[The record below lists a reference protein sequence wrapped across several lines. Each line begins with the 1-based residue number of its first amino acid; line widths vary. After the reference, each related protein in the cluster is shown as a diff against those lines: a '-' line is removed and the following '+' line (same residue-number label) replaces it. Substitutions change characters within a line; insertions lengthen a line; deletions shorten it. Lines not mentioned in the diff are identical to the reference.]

1 MVDVSADGISE
12 VRVALTE
19 LAGPGA
25 PPMVNGELL
34 FEFPWHSRAFGMARV
49 LCEAGIFHWDEF
61 RRLLISNIREWEDDH
76 STHTYAYYDIF
87 LQTLTMLL
95 AEKNLCPDAEL
106 DSRQLELSAR
116 PHGHDH

>member
-1 MVDVSADGISE
+1 MVDVSADDISE

-34 FEFPWHSRAFGMARV
+34 FEFPWQSRAFGMARV

-61 RRLLISNIREWEDDH
+61 RRLLITNIREWGGRPLDAHLCLLRYFLADLDDVVGR
-76 STHTYAYYDIF
+76 
-87 LQTLTMLL
+87 
-95 AEKNLCPDAEL
+95 EKFM
-106 DSRQLELSAR
+106 SRCGTR
-116 PHGHDH
+116 